1 MSLILDR
8 WPNGSKLIE
17 NGGIGAFWQYWFTNI
32 VTYIN
37 YMLTGTQSGEGD
49 PEGVVTAPQ
58 GTLFRRTDGGATT
71 SLYVKTSGGVTPG
84 ALTDTG
90 WVAK

>member
-1 MSLILDR
+1 MALQLDR
-8 WPNGSKLIE
+8 WPIREPLSEKGQVS
-17 NGGIGAFWQYWFTNI
+17 GFWQFYFTNLT
-32 VTYIN
+32 TYIN
-37 YMLTGTQSGEGD
+37 YLLTGTQSGEGS

-58 GTLFRRTDGGATT
+58 GSLYRRTDGSTNT
-71 SLYVKTSGGVTPG
+71 SLYVKTSGGVDPA